1 MMGGSTH
8 SSLSVDFTKRLLMT
22 SSASKP
28 IALSRRTALGADGV
42 GLVAVLSACART
54 VLSACAR
61 TVLSACARTVL
72 SACAR
77 TVLSACARTAH
88 PPVDIAESESASAS
102 PSAS

>member
-1 MMGGSTH
+1 
-8 SSLSVDFTKRLLMT
+8 MT

-77 TVLSACARTAH
+77 TAH

>member
-61 TVLSACARTVL
+61 T
-72 SACAR
+72 
-77 TVLSACARTAH
+77 AH

>member
-61 TVLSACARTVL
+61 TVLSACART
-72 SACAR
+72 
-77 TVLSACARTAH
+77 AH

>member
-77 TVLSACARTAH
+77 TAH